1 MVDAKKI
8 PPSALVE
15 GLTEEFKEMKEIK
28 VPEWV
33 EFLKAGIH
41 REKPWEQQDWYYR
54 RLASTLR
61 KVSLMGPVGIEKLG
75 REYGGSVD
83 RGSKRYHPASGSRFI
98 VRHMLNTLESMG
110 YVKKDS
116 KGRTLSPKGMSL
128 IEKTSTKVMK
138 QMVEKN
144 PDLKKYL

>member
-75 REYGGSVD
+75 QEYGGSVD

-116 KGRTLSPKGMSL
+116 KGRMLS
-128 IEKTSTKVMK
+128 
-138 QMVEKN
+138 
-144 PDLKKYL
+144 LKECPS